1 MLLLASAAF
10 GFPQPRLEE
19 YDTYTSEDPSKTINI
34 PSLTLVD
41 YGSSGNYDSHII
53 LKKLLHYF
61 KALKMP

>member
-19 YDTYTSEDPSKTINI
+19 YETSASEDPSKTINI

-41 YGSSGNYDSHII
+41 YGSLGNYDYLFMI
-53 LKKLLHYF
+53 LKMLHYL
-61 KALKMP
+61 KAR